1 MRERGLLPDFSA
13 AVVAETGSIA
23 NAATASDSSL
33 RDLRRLLWASID
45 NDDSLD
51 LDQLSVAEQLP
62 GGVVKIFVAVADVDA
77 IVKKSSAIDGHAR
90 TNTTSVYTAAEIF
103 PMLPEKLSTDLT
115 SLADGKER
123 LTIVIEMEVGADGA
137 VGKSDIYRAVVVNR
151 AKLAYNGV
159 AAWLDGTVPAPAP
172 ISAVPGL
179 DQNLR
184 IQDRVA
190 QAMKT
195 RRRRVDAGNHRG
207 PPRVRWRFPDRS
219 ASGPQ

>member
-1 MRERGLLPDFSA
+1 MQPPRGLIAERSA
-13 AVVAETGSIA
+13 APAVG
-23 NAATASDSSL
+23 
-33 RDLRRLLWASID
+33 SID

-62 GGVVKIFVAVADVDA
+62 GGAVKIFVAVADVDA
-77 IVKKSSAIDGHAR
+77 IVKKGSAIDGHAR

-115 SLADGKER
+115 SLADSKER
-123 LTIVIEMEVGADGA
+123 LAFVIEMEVGADGA
-137 VGKSDIYRAVVVNR
+137 VGKSDVYRAVVVNR

-159 AAWLDGTVPAPAP
+159 AAWLDGTAPAPAP

-184 IQDRVA
+184 LQDRVGA
-190 QAMKT
+190 GDENAAASA
-195 RRRRVDAGNHRG
+195 RRVDAGDYRG
-207 PPRVRWRFPDRS
+207 APRVRPAIR
-219 ASGPQ
+219 